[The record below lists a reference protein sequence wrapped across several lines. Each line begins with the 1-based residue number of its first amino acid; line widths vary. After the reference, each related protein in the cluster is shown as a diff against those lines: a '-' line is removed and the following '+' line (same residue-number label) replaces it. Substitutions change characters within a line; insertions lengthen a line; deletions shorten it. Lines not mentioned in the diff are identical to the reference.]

1 MYRRF
6 IRIIVCLLIVGL
18 LSPLRAI
25 AAEVDTSNP
34 EYQKKLQEIQA
45 LKDKISQVQGEAK
58 TLSSAISYLSNKKD
72 LTQKQID
79 ATQFQITLLNR
90 DVTSLSGKITTL
102 ESSLDAHVQA
112 LITDVQVGYKTPEVN
127 PFQLVLSSKSFT
139 DYQTRARYLELATAQ
154 HGQMLKKATEVKMD
168 YDSQKAEKENKQ
180 KQVATLQV
188 KLTAQQKDLIVQE
201 QAKQKLLQDT
211 KNSESTYQ
219 KLLSQAQEQLASF
232 SRFAEAAGGSSL
244 LSNQTSC
251 DDWGCYYNQRDTLW
265 GALALNGT
273 KYSIASDGCLVTSM
287 AMILTHYGHKGVTPI
302 SINANSNNF
311 ASYYPAYL
319 LNTIYVDGVSA
330 QRVSASID
338 GVLATGN
345 PVVVG
350 LRAYGGT
357 HFVVLK
363 SGSGGKYVMRDPY
376 IPNGKDIAFTD
387 HYAVRNIYEIHK
399 VIIN

>member
-1 MYRRF
+1 MSVWYKHIF
-6 IRIIVCLLIVGL
+6 ALVLFTSFFVPKIVF
-18 LSPLRAI
+18 AQ
-25 AAEVDTSNP
+25 VDTNNP

-58 TLSSAISYLSNKKD
+58 TLSSAITYLSNKQA

-79 ATQFQITLLNR
+79 ATQFQITLLNH
-90 DVTSLSGKITTL
+90 DVTSLSGKITSL
-102 ESSLDAHVQA
+102 EGSLDAHVQA
-112 LITDVQVGYKTPEVN
+112 LITDVQVSYKTPEVN

-154 HGQMLKKATEVKMD
+154 HSQILKKATQVKLD
-168 YDSQKAEKENKQ
+168 YDAQKQEKETKQ
-180 KQVATLQV
+180 KQVAALQT

-201 QAKQKLLQDT
+201 QAKKRLLQDT
-211 KNSESTYQ
+211 KNSEGNYQ

-232 SRFAEAAGGSSL
+232 SRFAQAAGGSSL

-251 DDWGCYYNQRDTLW
+251 DDWGCYYNQRDSTW
-265 GALALNGT
+265 GNLALNGT

-287 AMILTHYGHKGVTPI
+287 AMILTHYGHKSVTPMTVN
-302 SINANSNNF
+302 SNSNNF

-319 LNTIYVDGVSA
+319 LYTIYADGVSA
-330 QRVSASID
+330 TRVSASID
-338 GVLATGN
+338 AVLSTGH

-363 SGSGGKYVMRDPY
+363 SGSNGKYVMRDPY

-387 HYAVRNIYEIHK
+387 HYSVKNIYEIHK
-399 VIIN
+399 VVIN